1 MLAAGLSGCED
12 RPVRMHADQVD
23 LSERVVAA
31 LVRDQF
37 PQWRVYPVRPV
48 TSHGTVN
55 ALFRL
60 GDEIVLRFPLQPS
73 GDAGTRAEMLAE
85 QDNAR
90 RIAAHVSVAVPEPL
104 ALGEPGEGYDGLWT
118 AYRWI
123 PGEIANGR
131 NIGDPDVFAR
141 DLAGFV
147 RDLHSIDT
155 GGAGWPGH
163 GRGGPLH
170 REDEWAQRSLAE
182 SAGLT
187 DTEQLG
193 RIWARC
199 RDTPAADAADAW
211 IHADLMP
218 GNLLVRGGRLAA
230 VIDFGTAGI
239 GDRAVDVMPAWN
251 LLPPGARETYRRAL
265 AVDHATW
272 ERGRGWAVVQ
282 AIGALWYYVDSNP
295 VMAATARHTLNAVL
309 TDLTTAA

>member
-1 MLAAGLSGCED
+1 
-12 RPVRMHADQVD
+12 MHADQVD
-23 LSERVVAA
+23 VSEQVVAA

-37 PQWRVYPVRPV
+37 PRWRNHPVRPV

-60 GDEIVLRFPLQPS
+60 GDEVVLRFPLQPS
-73 GDAGTRAEMLAE
+73 GDCETRAELIAE

-90 RIAAHVSVAVPEPL
+90 RLAAHVSVAVPEPL

-123 PGEIANGR
+123 PGEIANAR
-131 NIGDPDVFAR
+131 TIGDPDVFAR

-147 RDLHSIDT
+147 REVHGIDT

-170 REDEWAQRSLAE
+170 RVDEWVQRSFSE

-187 DTEQLG
+187 DTQRLS

-199 RDTPAADAADAW
+199 RDTPAADTADVW

-218 GNLLVRGGRLAA
+218 GNLLVRGGRLTG
-230 VIDFGTAGI
+230 VIDFGTVGI
-239 GDRAVDVMPAWN
+239 GDPAVDMMPAWN
-251 LLPPGARETYRRAL
+251 LLPPGARETYRREL
-265 AVDHATW
+265 AADDATW
-272 ERGRGWAVVQ
+272 DRGRGWAIVQ
-282 AIGALWYYVDSNP
+282 AIGALWYYVETNP
-295 VMAATARHTLNAVL
+295 AMAATARHTLNAIL
-309 TDLTTAA
+309 ADPAPAA